1 MVRQPE
7 YGARDVN
14 RLFYKAEG
22 RRIGLLNQSFFQD
35 VGLTADENRVL
46 VWLCG
51 LDDFTIDNVVSA
63 FRKAVLQWEG

>member
-35 VGLTADENRVL
+35 VGLTADENRVQIGRASCRAR
-46 VWLCG
+46 VCM
-51 LDDFTIDNVVSA
+51 FV
-63 FRKAVLQWEG
+63 